1 MINLKSSPPIQ
12 PKKPGARWLAA
23 ALAALVLFSHASAQ
37 TAPPPQRWLLVFDTA
52 STMKKLLPAT
62 TAELQNLFFD
72 SISGQIRAG
81 DGIGVWTFDKKLHA
95 GQYPQ
100 LTWMPGQAASDAAD
114 LTIFLNNQHYTD
126 KTTYAALRP
135 ALYQVIAHSQRLT
148 VIIFCDGRDNLK
160 LTPYDKEINQTFQQ
174 LKMGRTDLKVP
185 FVLVVRT
192 QEGQFV
198 GATVNI
204 PPGSLDLP
212 PFPLLPQEVEAN
224 PAVPAN
230 PAQTPVNAPPPVV
243 VPAPS
248 LIIVG
253 TNVLTNTNGLKQ

>member
-1 MINLKSSPPIQ
+1 MINLKSSPQIQ

-37 TAPPPQRWLLVFDTA
+37 TAAPQRWLLIFDTA
-52 STMKKLLPAT
+52 ATMKKFLPAT

-81 DGIGVWTFDKKLHA
+81 DSIGVWTFGKKLSA
-95 GQYPQ
+95 GEYPQ
-100 LTWMPGQAASDAAD
+100 LTWMPAQAAADAAS
-114 LTIFLNNQHYTD
+114 LTIFLNNQHYVD
-126 KTTYAALRP
+126 KTTYAALHP
-135 ALYQVIAHSQRLT
+135 ALDKVIAHSQRLT

-160 LTPYDKEINQTFQQ
+160 LTPYDKEINQTFREI
-174 LKMGRTDLKVP
+174 KAVRKDIKVP

-198 GATVNI
+198 GATVNV

-212 PFPLLPQEVEAN
+212 PFPLLPQPVET
-224 PAVPAN
+224 VPAN
-230 PAQTPVNAPPPVV
+230 PAQPPVNAPPPV

>member
-1 MINLKSSPPIQ
+1 MINLKSSPPIHPQ
-12 PKKPGARWLAA
+12 KLGARWLAA
-23 ALAALVLFSHASAQ
+23 ALAAMVLFSHASAQ
-37 TAPPPQRWLLVFDTA
+37 MAAPPQRWLLIFDTA
-52 STMKKLLPAT
+52 ATMKKFVPAT

-72 SISGQIRAG
+72 SISGQIRVG
-81 DGIGVWTFDKKLHA
+81 DSVGVWTFGKKLHA
-95 GQYPQ
+95 GEYPQ
-100 LTWMPGQAASDAAD
+100 LTWMPAQAAADAAD
-114 LTIFLNNQHYTD
+114 LTIFLKNQHYAD
-126 KTTYAALRP
+126 KTTYAALHP
-135 ALYQVIAHSQRLT
+135 ALDRLIAHSQRLT
-148 VIIFCDGRDNLK
+148 VIIFCDGRDDLK

-212 PFPLLPQEVEAN
+212 PFPLLPQPVET
-224 PAVPAN
+224 VPAN